1 MEDLPLEGAQ
11 GPGDLGSAPT
21 GAERRQGDRE
31 AVDEVSP
38 DVTEEGLDEDAA
50 SDLPLEGKVAPEGSD
65 EVSSNEV
72 SPDEGPSEKKSI
84 FGKKN
89 KKDPFKEKF
98 EEMQD
103 KYMRQ
108 VAEFDNFRKRTEKE
122 KSQMF
127 DNGAMHVLT
136 KILPV
141 IDNFERGFDMV
152 EDADKD
158 DAFVDGMNK
167 VYKQLM
173 TELENMGVTPI
184 EALGKEFDPAIHNAV
199 MQVESDEYD
208 SGIVAQEMQKGYMYH
223 DNVLRFSMVAVVS

>member
-1 MEDLPLEGAQ
+1 MSKNKQQEKEKEKEEVLEEILEEVEEEGLDEAAEEAVKDSDLPLEGKTTDEASTDSNLP
-11 GPGDLGSAPT
+11 PGGK
-21 GAERRQGDRE
+21 GDRE
-31 AVDEVSP
+31 AVDE
-38 DVTEEGLDEDAA
+38 
-50 SDLPLEGKVAPEGSD
+50 GS
-65 EVSSNEV
+65 
-72 SPDEGPSEKKSI
+72 SEKKSL
-84 FGKKN
+84 FGKKG
-89 KKDPFKEKF
+89 KKDPYKEKF

-127 DNGAMHVLT
+127 DNGAMNVLN

-152 EDADKD
+152 EETDRE

-173 TELENMGVTPI
+173 TELENMGVKPI
-184 EALGKEFDPAIHNAV
+184 EAVGKEFDPNIHNAV

-208 SGIVAQEMQKGYMYH
+208 SGIVAQEMLRGYMYH

>member
-1 MEDLPLEGAQ
+1 MSKNKQQEKEMEDLPLEGAQ

-21 GAERRQGDRE
+21 GAERRQVSPEVTDE
-31 AVDEVSP
+31 VSSDEVSSDEVSP
-38 DVTEEGLDEDAA
+38 DVTEEGLDEAVD
-50 SDLPLEGKVAPEGSD
+50 EGS
-65 EVSSNEV
+65 
-72 SPDEGPSEKKSI
+72 SEKKSI
-84 FGKKN
+84 FGKKG

-152 EDADKD
+152 EDADKG

>member
-1 MEDLPLEGAQ
+1 MSKNKQQEKEKEKEEVLEEI
-11 GPGDLGSAPT
+11 L
-21 GAERRQGDRE
+21 E
-31 AVDEVSP
+31 EVE
-38 DVTEEGLDEDAA
+38 EEGLDE
-50 SDLPLEGKVAPEGSD
+50 EAPE
-65 EVSSNEV
+65 
-72 SPDEGPSEKKSI
+72 PSEEATPAEEETEPQKKL

-89 KKDPFKEKF
+89 KKDPYKEKF

-127 DNGAMHVLT
+127 DNGAMNVLN

-152 EDADKD
+152 EETDRD

-184 EALGKEFDPAIHNAV
+184 EAVGKEFDPNIHNAV

-208 SGIVAQEMQKGYMYH
+208 SGIVAQEMLKGYMYH

>member
-1 MEDLPLEGAQ
+1 MSKNKKQEKEEVLEEI
-11 GPGDLGSAPT
+11 L
-21 GAERRQGDRE
+21 E
-31 AVDEVSP
+31 EVE
-38 DVTEEGLDEDAA
+38 EEGLDEAVEETA
-50 SDLPLEGKVAPEGSD
+50 EAPEDAG
-65 EVSSNEV
+65 E
-72 SPDEGPSEKKSI
+72 EGETDDDKKPL
-84 FGKKN
+84 FGKKG
-89 KKDPFKEKF
+89 KKDPYKEKF

-127 DNGAMHVLT
+127 DNGAMNVLN

-152 EDADKD
+152 EETDKD

-184 EALGKEFDPAIHNAV
+184 EAVGKEFDPAIHNAV
-199 MQVESDEYD
+199 MQVESNEYD
-208 SGIVAQEMQKGYMYH
+208 SGIVAQEMLKGYMYH

>member
-1 MEDLPLEGAQ
+1 MSKNKKQEKEEVLEEI
-11 GPGDLGSAPT
+11 L
-21 GAERRQGDRE
+21 E
-31 AVDEVSP
+31 EVE
-38 DVTEEGLDEDAA
+38 EEGLDEAA
-50 SDLPLEGKVAPEGSD
+50 E
-65 EVSSNEV
+65 EV
-72 SPDEGPSEKKSI
+72 SPEGLNEAAEETAETQEDAGEAKETDDGKKPL
-84 FGKKN
+84 FGKKG
-89 KKDPFKEKF
+89 KKDPYKEKF

-127 DNGAMHVLT
+127 DNGAMNVLN

-152 EDADKD
+152 EETDKD

-184 EALGKEFDPAIHNAV
+184 EAVGKEFDPNIHNAV

-208 SGIVAQEMQKGYMYH
+208 SGIVAQEMLKGYMYH

>member
-1 MEDLPLEGAQ
+1 MSKNKQQEKEKEKEEVLEEI
-11 GPGDLGSAPT
+11 L
-21 GAERRQGDRE
+21 E
-31 AVDEVSP
+31 EVE
-38 DVTEEGLDEDAA
+38 EEGLDEEAEETVEA
-50 SDLPLEGKVAPEGSD
+50 GEAKETAGEAQD
-65 EVSSNEV
+65 EAT
-72 SPDEGPSEKKSI
+72 PDEAPTDKKPL

-89 KKDPFKEKF
+89 KKDPYKEKF

-127 DNGAMHVLT
+127 DNGAMNVLN

-152 EDADKD
+152 EETDKD

-184 EALGKEFDPAIHNAV
+184 EAVGKEFDPNIHNAV

-208 SGIVAQEMQKGYMYH
+208 SGIVAQEMLKGYMYH

>member
-1 MEDLPLEGAQ
+1 MSKNKKQEKEEVLEEI
-11 GPGDLGSAPT
+11 L
-21 GAERRQGDRE
+21 E
-31 AVDEVSP
+31 EVE
-38 DVTEEGLDEDAA
+38 EEGLDEATEEAFKD
-50 SDLPLEGKVAPEGSD
+50 SDLPLEGKVSPKVTD
-65 EVSSNEV
+65 EV

-84 FGKKN
+84 FGKKG

-152 EDADKD
+152 EDADKG

>member
-1 MEDLPLEGAQ
+1 MSKDKQTEKEEVLEEI
-11 GPGDLGSAPT
+11 L
-21 GAERRQGDRE
+21 E
-31 AVDEVSP
+31 EVE
-38 DVTEEGLDEDAA
+38 EEGLEDTEGDE
-50 SDLPLEGKVAPEGSD
+50 PETTD
-65 EVSSNEV
+65 EVE
-72 SPDEGPSEKKSI
+72 EKKSL
-84 FGKKN
+84 FGKKQ
-89 KKDPFKEKF
+89 KKDPYKEKF
-98 EEMQD
+98 EDMQD

-108 VAEFDNFRKRTEKE
+108 VAEFDNFRKRTDKE

-141 IDNFERGFDMV
+141 IDNFERGFTMV
-152 EDADKD
+152 DDADKD

-184 EALGKEFDPAIHNAV
+184 EAVGKEFDPNMHNAV
-199 MQVESDEYD
+199 MQVESEEYD

>member
-1 MEDLPLEGAQ
+1 MSKNKQQEKEKEKEEVLEEILEEVEEEGLDEAAEEASKDSDLP
-11 GPGDLGSAPT
+11 PGGK
-21 GAERRQGDRE
+21 GDRE
-31 AVDEVSP
+31 AVDEVS
-38 DVTEEGLDEDAA
+38 
-50 SDLPLEGKVAPEGSD
+50 
-65 EVSSNEV
+65 SNEV
-72 SPDEGPSEKKSI
+72 SPEKKSL
-84 FGKKN
+84 FGKKG
-89 KKDPFKEKF
+89 KKDPYKEKF

-127 DNGAMHVLT
+127 DNGAMNVLN

-152 EDADKD
+152 EETDRD

-184 EALGKEFDPAIHNAV
+184 EAVGKEFDPNIHNAV

-208 SGIVAQEMQKGYMYH
+208 SGIVAQEMLRGYMYH

>member
-1 MEDLPLEGAQ
+1 MSKNKEEEKEEVLEEI
-11 GPGDLGSAPT
+11 L
-21 GAERRQGDRE
+21 E
-31 AVDEVSP
+31 EVE
-38 DVTEEGLDEDAA
+38 EEGFEEPEETQSDTP
-50 SDLPLEGKVAPEGSD
+50 DLPLEGKVSAELTDEVEASD
-65 EVSSNEV
+65 EV
-72 SPDEGPSEKKSI
+72 EKKSL
-84 FGKKN
+84 FSKKQ
-89 KKDPFKEKF
+89 KKDPYKEKF
-98 EEMQD
+98 EDMQD

-108 VAEFDNFRKRTEKE
+108 VAEFDNFRKRTDKE

-141 IDNFERGFDMV
+141 IDNFERGFTMV
-152 EDADKD
+152 EEADRD

-184 EALGKEFDPAIHNAV
+184 EAVGREFDPNMHNAV
-199 MQVESDEYD
+199 MQVESEEYD
-208 SGIVAQEMQKGYMYH
+208 SGIVAEEMQKGYMYH